1 MICVRMAIQGLSLKT
16 AELYLNPHCA
26 TIWLVDYAKNKEGTM
41 KKKNNRYALLVAA
54 IVMLAVVGGFAF
66 FGFQIIRDLVT
77 LNELKAEQAT
87 LNGQLGDINDKNAAL
102 QKEIDES
109 GTDSFIERLARELL
123 GWVKPGEIK
132 IVEEDK

>member
-1 MICVRMAIQGLSLKT
+1 
-16 AELYLNPHCA
+16 
-26 TIWLVDYAKNKEGTM
+26 M

-54 IVMLAVVGGFAF
+54 IVMVAVVGGFAF

-77 LNELKAEQAT
+77 LNELKAEQTA
-87 LNGQLGDINDKNAAL
+87 LSEQLGSVNDKNAAL

>member
-1 MICVRMAIQGLSLKT
+1 
-16 AELYLNPHCA
+16 
-26 TIWLVDYAKNKEGTM
+26 M

-54 IVMLAVVGGFAF
+54 IVILAVVGGLAF

-77 LNELKAEQAT
+77 LNELKAEQAV
-87 LNGQLGDINDKNAAL
+87 LNGQLGDVNDKNAAL
-102 QKEIDES
+102 QKDIDES

-132 IVEEDK
+132 IVEEGN

>member
-1 MICVRMAIQGLSLKT
+1 
-16 AELYLNPHCA
+16 
-26 TIWLVDYAKNKEGTM
+26 M

-54 IVMLAVVGGFAF
+54 IVMVAVVGGFAF

-77 LNELKAEQAT
+77 LNELKAEQTA
-87 LNGQLGDINDKNAAL
+87 LSEQLDSVNDKNAAL

>member
-1 MICVRMAIQGLSLKT
+1 MRIAKLLFTR
-16 AELYLNPHCA
+16 HCA
-26 TIWLVDYAKNKEGTM
+26 KIWLVDYAKNKERTM

-54 IVMLAVVGGFAF
+54 IVILAVVGGLAF

-77 LNELKAEQAT
+77 LNELKAEQAV
-87 LNGQLGDINDKNAAL
+87 LNGQLGDVNDKNAAL
-102 QKEIDES
+102 QKDIDES

-132 IVEEDK
+132 IVEEGN